1 MNRHGG
7 MIQYFVENGGVLRF
21 KEITNRGFYPFQI
34 TKLLN
39 AGKIE
44 KIKHGL
50 YKLKDF
56 DPDNNWDIIHAYLQ
70 SRNAVVCLTTA
81 LDYYKLTNEIP
92 DHIDLAIPRGSRT
105 NNIIIPPVKFY
116 HFSKES
122 WKAGIEEVTESG
134 QRFRIYNIPKTI
146 ADCFKYRNKIGRD
159 VPINA
164 LKQALREKRTSVNEI
179 MKYAKVCRVENVI
192 LPIMEVIL

>member
-1 MNRHGG
+1 MDWFGK
-7 MIQYFVENGGVLRF
+7 MIKYFEKNGGVLRF
-21 KEITNRGFYPFQI
+21 KEIVDGGFYPFQI
-34 TKLLN
+34 TELQN

-50 YKLKDF
+50 YKLIDF
-56 DPDNNWDIIHAYLQ
+56 DPDNAWDIIHAYLQ
-70 SRNAVVCLTTA
+70 ARNAVICLTTA
-81 LDYYKLTNEIP
+81 LDYYKLTNEIQ

-105 NNIIIPPVKFY
+105 NKITTPPVKFY
-116 HFSKES
+116 HFSKKS
-122 WKAGIEEVTESG
+122 WEAGIEEVEESG

-164 LKQALREKRTSVNEI
+164 LKQALEEKRTSVNEI
-179 MKYAKVCRVENVI
+179 MKYAKICRVENVI
-192 LPIMEVIL
+192 LSVLEVIL